1 MATVGA
7 TEKYTGTL
15 REVIRYINQY
25 GIQNW
30 SIEELYGGLGG
41 WLGIT
46 GPVKIFGAE
55 FVNLP
60 MSVYITKTDD
70 SMYWLSEQSLPRGWK
85 GYDWLDFVA
94 KLSASPYVKEVGIV
108 DEWVFQYNPP
118 LGCVATS
125 SPGELLSIAYQAPSI
140 PGVGPTPSPSP
151 GPTPIPQPEPIVPSN
166 WTKYL
171 LLGGLGLVGFVLLLA
186 LIREL
191 RT

>member
-1 MATVGA
+1 MPIVGVP
-7 TEKYTGTL
+7 EKYTGTL
-15 REVIRYINQY
+15 REVIRYITQY

-30 SIEELYGGLGG
+30 TIEELYGGPGG

-60 MSVYITKTDD
+60 MSVYIKKTDG
-70 SMYWLSEQSLPRGWK
+70 SMYWIPETAYPRGWK
-85 GYDWLDFVA
+85 GYDWLNFVA
-94 KLSASPYVKEVGIV
+94 QLSNPQYVTEVGVI
-108 DEWVFQYNPP
+108 EELLPTGYNVPI
-118 LGCVATS
+118 GCVTTG
-125 SPGELLSIAYQAPSI
+125 SPGEILNIAYQAPSI
-140 PGVGPTPSPSP
+140 PGGGTTP
-151 GPTPIPQPEPIVPSN
+151 GPTPQPQSEPILPQN

-171 LLGGLGLVGFVLLLA
+171 LYGGLGLVGFVLLLA